1 MYKWKRWKGLNTDK
15 YNRRMRDIEMDIR
28 RLIRKVTKGRGDKE
42 WRVQKAKKIVRIT
55 EDGIDQGTVLGL
67 TRTIC

>member
-42 WRVQKAKKIVRIT
+42 WRVQKAKKILRIT
-55 EDGIDQGTVLGL
+55 EDGIDQGTVLL
-67 TRTIC
+67 KWI